1 MFKIIFSISFLITTY
16 PITMD
21 NLTWYLCIMCHLMY
35 KYSVNIPK
43 YLSYKAGWYTF
54 YFSNQIPPWRI
65 VLIRGIKR
73 ISVFSSWWKNLI
85 KYLLTLY
92 HILPHER
99 LFCIIGQKMRVEI
112 PSNRWKLVFSYLYML
127 FRLSSLS
134 PLNKIEDTTLETA
147 RF

>member
-21 NLTWYLCIMCHLMY
+21 NLTWYLCIMYHLMY

-54 YFSNQIPPWRI
+54 YFSNQIPPLRI

-112 PSNRWKLVFSYLYML
+112 PSNRWKLVFSYFYML

-134 PLNKIEDTTLETA
+134 PMNKTEDTTLETTT
-147 RF
+147 F

>member
-21 NLTWYLCIMCHLMY
+21 NLTWYLCIMYHLMY

-54 YFSNQIPPWRI
+54 YFSNQIPPWRV

-112 PSNRWKLVFSYLYML
+112 PSNRWKLVFSYFYML

-134 PLNKIEDTTLETA
+134 PMNKTEDTILETA
-147 RF
+147 RL

>member
-1 MFKIIFSISFLITTY
+1 MFKIIFSISFLITIY
-16 PITMD
+16 PITME
-21 NLTWYLCIMCHLMY
+21 NLTWYLCIMYYLMY

-43 YLSYKAGWYTF
+43 YLSYKAGWYTS
-54 YFSNQIPPWRI
+54 YFSNRIPPWRV

-112 PSNRWKLVFSYLYML
+112 PSNRWKLVFSYFYML

-134 PLNKIEDTTLETA
+134 PMKKT
-147 RF
+147 

>member
-1 MFKIIFSISFLITTY
+1 MLLFKIIFPISFLITIY
-16 PITMD
+16 SITMD
-21 NLTWYLCIMCHLMY
+21 NLTLYYLMY
-35 KYSVNIPK
+35 KYSVNISK
-43 YLSYKAGWYTF
+43 YVSYKAGWYTF
-54 YFSNQIPPWRI
+54 YFSNQFPPWRI

-99 LFCIIGQKMRVEI
+99 LFCIIEQKMRVEI
-112 PSNRWKLVFSYLYML
+112 PSNRWKLVFSYFYVL

-134 PLNKIEDTTLETA
+134 PMNKTEDTTL
-147 RF
+147 